1 MKVLYISQPKQLGGM
16 SKSLLLMAEEIKTK
30 HKEFNPVF
38 FVSKGKFQN
47 LLIKK
52 GFNTYSTKWISIF
65 DNTRYGH
72 YRGIRWL
79 ILLREIVH
87 LPLTLFKLYSIIKNE
102 KLDIIHLNDAPLF
115 IYAFFIKKN
124 CKAKIVLHIR
134 SVQNITENLRKKVF
148 AHICNK
154 YVDKIIC
161 IDKRVKESI
170 NYINTDKV
178 DVIYNGL
185 KKPENINTLNF
196 SKKRENFVVGFVGI
210 LYKAKGI
217 YELLEAIKYLVIE
230 KGYKDLKLYIAG
242 KNTRDIKN
250 KLIKYLLKFAGF
262 YDDAVSDIDTFINN
276 YHLDDN
282 IKYLGFLNE
291 EELAKFYQEI
301 DVLCFPSRLDAIGR
315 PVFEAGFYGKPS
327 IAAVSG
333 DYNEIIIN
341 NVSGIII
348 EKPEIYK
355 IAESIEHL
363 YQNRDL
369 TFKMGKEAQNIAME
383 YFDIEKNAQQIFRIY
398 QSLINE
404 NLYQFHGGNK

>member
-1 MKVLYISQPKQLGGM
+1 MKVLYISQSKELGGS
-16 SKSLLLMAEEIKTK
+16 SKSLLLMVEEIKTK
-30 HKEFNPVF
+30 HKEFKPVF
-38 FVSKGKFQN
+38 FVSKGEFQN
-47 LLIKK
+47 LLIKR
-52 GFNTYSTKWISIF
+52 GFNAYSTKWISMF

-79 ILLREIVH
+79 ILIREITH

-102 KLDIIHLNDAPLF
+102 KFDIIHLNDAPLF
-115 IYAFFIKKN
+115 IYAFFIKKI

-134 SVQNITENLRKKVF
+134 SVQNTKENLRKKVF
-148 AHICNK
+148 AHICNI

-170 NYINTDKV
+170 NYINNDKV
-178 DVIYNGL
+178 EVIYNGF
-185 KKPENINTLNF
+185 KKPENTSMLNF
-196 SKKRENFVVGFVGI
+196 NKKRENFIVGFVGF

-217 YELLEAIKYLVIE
+217 YELLEAIRYLVLE

-242 KNTRDIKN
+242 KNTRDINN
-250 KLIKYLLKFAGF
+250 KFIKYILKFAGF
-262 YDDAVSDIDTFINN
+262 YNDALSDIEMFINN
-276 YHLDDN
+276 HHLEDN

-315 PVFEAGFYGKPS
+315 PVFEAAFYGKPS
-327 IAAVSG
+327 IAAISR

-348 EKPEIYK
+348 EKPEIDK
-355 IAESIEHL
+355 IVKSIEYL

-369 TFKMGKEAQNIAME
+369 TFKMGKEAQNIAMK
-383 YFDIEKNAQQIFRIY
+383 YFDIEINAQQIFRIY
-398 QSLINE
+398 QSLINT
-404 NLYQFHGGNK
+404 NLHQL